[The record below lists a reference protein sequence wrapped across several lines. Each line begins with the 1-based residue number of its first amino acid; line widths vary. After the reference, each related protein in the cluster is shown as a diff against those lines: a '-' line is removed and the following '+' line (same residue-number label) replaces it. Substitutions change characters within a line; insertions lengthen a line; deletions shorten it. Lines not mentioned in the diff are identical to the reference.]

1 MKLSKNN
8 DKICI
13 LSQLSLAND
22 NRKNMKLNY
31 PELLQKTE
39 HHVNMFYTDHADA
52 NLFYHNQNRATEV
65 LEKTKK
71 IAKHYYLDDRTFFIV
86 CAAACFTNL
95 GYLIKSADS
104 HKMESAKLAH
114 DFFTTLD
121 VSEPDIVAIEKCIL
135 ATQAPQNTVTLT
147 EKIICDAVLYYLG
160 EDGFIEKNEL
170 FKKEKEAFSNTKI
183 DNNAWVTSTINLLE
197 NHKYHTE
204 YCQLLLNKT
213 KAANLEQLRN
223 MHDNQINIV
232 QAGNTLE
239 AADANQETIEGEV
252 DHNSAVISP
261 KKVRPKRGVETML
274 RIVAAKN
281 IRVSEMADGKANIM
295 ISINSIIISVILGLL
310 ASTLRENQN
319 LIIPIII
326 LLTVNVGTIIFSVL
340 ATRPKISDGRFTRE
354 DVTNR
359 SVNLLYFGS
368 FYKMNFKEFDEGFK
382 EMMEDRDFLYGTLSK
397 DTYWQGKVLG
407 RKFRLLR
414 ISYTIFLYG
423 IVVAV
428 FAFLAAVIF
437 F

>member
-1 MKLSKNN
+1 
-8 DKICI
+8 
-13 LSQLSLAND
+13 
-22 NRKNMKLNY
+22 MKLNY
-31 PELLQKTE
+31 PELLKKTE
-39 HHVNMFYTDHADA
+39 DYVNMFYNDHADA
-52 NLFYHNQNRATEV
+52 NLFYHNQNHATEV

-95 GYLIKSADS
+95 GYLIKRADS
-104 HKMESAKLAH
+104 HKMESAKLAR
-114 DFFTTLD
+114 DFFTTLN
-121 VSEPDIVAIEKCIL
+121 VNKPDIVVIEKCIL
-135 ATQAPQNTVTLT
+135 ATQAPQNPASLT
-147 EKIICDAVLYYLG
+147 EKIICDADLYYLG
-160 EDGFIEKNEL
+160 TDDFVEKSKL
-170 FKKEKEAFSNTKI
+170 LKKETEAFGNTKI
-183 DNNAWVTSTINLLE
+183 EDNTWLTATIKMLE
-197 NHKYHTE
+197 NHQYHTE

-213 KAANLEQLRN
+213 KAINLEQLRN
-223 MHDNQINIV
+223 MDDFQISIV
-232 QAGNTLE
+232 KAGNTLE
-239 AADANQETIEGEV
+239 AADANQENIEGVV
-252 DHNSAVISP
+252 DNNSAVISP

-319 LIIPIII
+319 LIIPTII
-326 LLTVNVGTIIFSVL
+326 LLTANVGTIIFSVL

-368 FYKMNFKEFDEGFK
+368 FYKMNFREFDEGFK

-397 DTYWQGKVLG
+397 DTYWQGRVLG

-423 IVVAV
+423 IVAAV